1 VDEWGNAKS
10 RTILQGSGSLRVE
23 IGDEGLLH
31 QALGDPSDD
40 SADDVDSS
48 AEDVEEGGKD

>member
-10 RTILQGSGSLRVE
+10 RTILRRSGSLRVE
-23 IGDEGLLH
+23 LGDEDLLH

-40 SADDVDSS
+40 SADDIDSS

>member
-1 VDEWGNAKS
+1 MGNAKS
-10 RTILQGSGSLRVE
+10 RTILRRSGSLRVE
-23 IGDEGLLH
+23 LGDEDLLH